1 MKAGYAIKT
10 HGLTKKFKELVAVN
24 RVNLKINYGE
34 IFGLL
39 GPNGAG
45 KTTLIH
51 MLATILPPTGG
62 AAKVGGSDIRK
73 DPDSVRRA
81 IGIVFQEPS
90 LDNRLTGKENLDFHG
105 RMYGMVGA
113 QREERI
119 KEVLKIVGLSD
130 RAGALVQNYSGGM
143 KRRLEMARGL
153 MHRPKI
159 LFLDEPTLGLDPQTR
174 RAVWE
179 QIKLLNEKEKVTII
193 LTTHYIE
200 EADYLCSRVAIA
212 DRGKIVGLGAPKSL
226 KDKLKGD
233 IVSLRVAAPEKFL
246 KILQKTPLVKEA
258 KVVGDSLHLQVGNGE
273 KAIPKLIEIISA
285 NGGQVQGVNLS
296 RPTLEDVFIK
306 YTGKTIR
313 EEKPENL
320 VAFGPGAHWRR

>member
-1 MKAGYAIKT
+1 
-10 HGLTKKFKELVAVN
+10 
-24 RVNLKINYGE
+24 
-34 IFGLL
+34 
-39 GPNGAG
+39 
-45 KTTLIH
+45 
-51 MLATILPPTGG
+51 
-62 AAKVGGSDIRK
+62 
-73 DPDSVRRA
+73 
-81 IGIVFQEPS
+81 
-90 LDNRLTGKENLDFHG
+90 
-105 RMYGMVGA
+105 
-113 QREERI
+113 
-119 KEVLKIVGLSD
+119 
-130 RAGALVQNYSGGM
+130 
-143 KRRLEMARGL
+143 

-200 EADYLCSRVAIA
+200 EADYLCSRVAIV

-233 IVSLRVAAPEKFL
+233 IVSLRVTAPEKFL
-246 KILQKTPLVKEA
+246 KIMQKTPLVKEA
-258 KVVGDSLHLQVGNGE
+258 KVVGDSLHLQVENGE
-273 KAIPKLIEIISA
+273 KAIPRLIEIVNS
-285 NGGQVQGVNLS
+285 NGGQVQGANLS

-320 VAFGPGAHWRR
+320 VAFGPGSHWRR